1 MFKQIIAVT
10 SVNLSSIRSRIG
22 MSLVIVI
29 SIAAVVGVL
38 LSLLA
43 LRAGIDQSVAGN
55 LRADQAMLVDAKSG
69 QGTGDFTTAQIPV
82 IGDLPGVAHDANG
95 NPLIRTSVE
104 SQLAVTRRDS
114 GDLADTQI
122 IGNSFMSAEMDPHF
136 HLIAGRLFRPGLHEL
151 IVGKLAA
158 LQYQG
163 LDVGDHIHMDGVDWL
178 IVGAFTDGG
187 STSEGDL
194 WGDTAT
200 VMSATKQTNIGQVT
214 VQLNSAADFQKFRQA
229 LTANPS
235 LKLDAQRETDWALD
249 QMRMFDD
256 LLNGIGYFIGGIMAV
271 GAVSA
276 ALNVMYAAVDQR
288 KIEIATLR
296 AIGFSGVAVAS
307 SVVIETIMVALPGA
321 CIGALIAYLCYNNHV
336 TTTVGLIFHLAI
348 TFALIKLAFIWT
360 LAISL
365 IAGLP
370 PAIHAAR
377 LPVAT
382 AIRAN

>member
-1 MFKQIIAVT
+1 MLKQIIAVT
-10 SVNLSSIRSRIG
+10 SINLGSIRSRIG

-69 QGTGDFTTAQIPV
+69 QGVGDFTTAQIPV
-82 IGDLPGVAHDANG
+82 IGDLPGVAHDAHG
-95 NPLIRTSVE
+95 NPMIRTSVE
-104 SQLAVTRRDS
+104 SQLSVTRKGS

-122 IGNSFMSAEMDPHF
+122 IGNSFMSSEMDPHF
-136 HLIAGRLFRPGLHEL
+136 QLIAGRLFQPGLHEL

-158 LQYQG
+158 QQYEN
-163 LDVGDHIHMDGVDWL
+163 LDVGDHVHMNGTDWL

-200 VMSATKQTNIGQVT
+200 VMSATKQTTFGQVA
-214 VQLNSAADFQKFRQA
+214 VQLESAADFPRFEQA

-235 LKLDAQRETDWALD
+235 LKLDAQRETDWARN
-249 QMRMFDD
+249 QMREFDN
-256 LLNGIGYFIGGIMAV
+256 LLSGIGFFVAGIMAI

-296 AIGFSGVAVAS
+296 AIGFSGAAVAC
-307 SVVIETIMVALPGA
+307 SVMIETILVALPGA
-321 CIGALIAYLCYNNHV
+321 CIGALVAYLLYNGHV

-348 TFALIKLAFIWT
+348 TLALVKLAFIWT